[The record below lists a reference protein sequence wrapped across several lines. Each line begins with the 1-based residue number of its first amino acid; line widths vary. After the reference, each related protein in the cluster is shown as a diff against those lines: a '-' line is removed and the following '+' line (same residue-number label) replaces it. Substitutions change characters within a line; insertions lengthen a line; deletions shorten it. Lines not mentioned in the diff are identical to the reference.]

1 VSTGTEVVGR
11 VLRLAAIFREAIAAT
26 LARRGLGVGEY
37 SVLAILRSR
46 GGPSGELPPKA
57 LAEATYVTSGG
68 MTNMVKR
75 LEGEGLVG
83 RRPDPT
89 DGRGTIVGLTPAGRE
104 LIDAAVS
111 EVAETERALVGGLT
125 EPDRDALAGGLS
137 ALLLLA
143 DRPARFPRPAGEG

>member
-1 VSTGTEVVGR
+1 
-11 VLRLAAIFREAIAAT
+11 
-26 LARRGLGVGEY
+26 
-37 SVLAILRSR
+37 
-46 GGPSGELPPKA
+46 
-57 LAEATYVTSGG
+57 